1 MFWNLVRYEFKNVN
15 KWYLA
20 LYAAVLVLSVLIGMQ
35 GHYYNYVS
43 FKDSQPV
50 LLFFLALVF
59 GGLMITLG
67 ISTIFLIIKRFKG
80 SVYDRQG
87 YLTLTLPVSEHHI
100 ITAKLVG
107 AFIWSILSST
117 VLALSAF
124 IIVTITV
131 PEWISNSELIPLVG
145 TFLPQLSL
153 MGVSFLLNTISGI
166 LCIYLAISIGQ
177 LFNEYRTA
185 LAVAAYIGIQIVIG
199 FIEVS
204 FNLSSNFYVNSLV
217 GLNDHFY
224 MGASIAIVEELIF
237 IAIFYLGTYYILRNK
252 VNLQ

>member
-20 LYAAVLVLSVLIGMQ
+20 LYAAVLVLSVPLGMQ
-35 GHYYNYVS
+35 GHYLFLYI
-43 FKDSQPV
+43 FQDSQPF
-50 LLFFLALVF
+50 LFIFLALVF
-59 GGLMITLG
+59 GGLIITLW

-87 YLTLTLPVSEHHI
+87 YLTLTLPVSEHYI

-107 AFIWSILSST
+107 AFIWSILSSA

-124 IIVTITV
+124 LIVTITV
-131 PEWISNSELIPLVG
+131 PDWMSHYDWFPLVE
-145 TFLPQLSL
+145 TYLPQLSL
-153 MGVSFLLNTISGI
+153 VGLSFLLNTISGI

-199 FIEVS
+199 FIGVF
-204 FNLSSNFYVNSLV
+204 FNTSTNFYVNSLA
-217 GLNDHFY
+217 GFNDNFY
-224 MGASIAIVEELIF
+224 MGASTSIIEELIF
-237 IAIFYLGTYYILRNK
+237 IAIYYLGIYYILKNK

>member
-20 LYAAVLVLSVLIGMQ
+20 LYAAVLVLSVPIGMQ

-199 FIEVS
+199 FIEVF
-204 FNLSSNFYVNSLV
+204 FNTSTNFYVNSLA
-217 GLNDHFY
+217 GFNDNFY
-224 MGASIAIVEELIF
+224 MGASTGIFEELIF
-237 IAIFYLGTYYILRNK
+237 IAIFYLGTYYILKNK

>member
-20 LYAAVLVLSVLIGMQ
+20 LYVAVLTLSALIGIQ
-35 GHYYNYVS
+35 AQTYNNLPV
-43 FKDSQPV
+43 KESQPV
-50 LLFFLALVF
+50 LLTFLATVF
-59 GGLMITLG
+59 GGLMLTLG
-67 ISTIFLIIKRFKG
+67 ISTLFLIIKRFKG

-107 AFIWSILSST
+107 AFIWSLISTAVLVLCIYIILLPINPDE
-117 VLALSAF
+117 VQLSALLSF
-124 IIVTITV
+124 
-131 PEWISNSELIPLVG
+131 VG
-145 TFLPQLSL
+145 EHLTGFGLTAL
-153 MGVSFLLNTISGI
+153 SFLLSTISWI

-199 FIEVS
+199 FIGLF
-204 FNLSSNFYVNSLV
+204 FNTSTNFYINSLA
-217 GLNDHFY
+217 GFNDNFY
-224 MGASIAIVEELIF
+224 MGASAGIIEELIF

>member
-20 LYAAVLVLSVLIGMQ
+20 LFAAVLVLSVPIGMQ

-185 LAVAAYIGIQIVIG
+185 LAIVAYIGIQIVIG
-199 FIEVS
+199 FVEVF
-204 FNLSSNFYVNSLV
+204 FNTSANFYVNSLA
-217 GLNDHFY
+217 GFNDNFY
-224 MGASIAIVEELIF
+224 MGASVGIVEELIF

>member
-20 LYAAVLVLSVLIGMQ
+20 LYGAVIILSALIGVQTQSLIKLPEKNLSVLL
-35 GHYYNYVS
+35 V
-43 FKDSQPV
+43 
-50 LLFFLALVF
+50 FLATVF
-59 GGLMITLG
+59 GGLMITLA

-100 ITAKLVG
+100 ITAKLIG
-107 AFIWSILSST
+107 AFIWSMFSTAVLLLCIYIILLSTNYYEVQLSTLLSFVGEHFTGFGLT
-117 VLALSAF
+117 VL
-124 IIVTITV
+124 
-131 PEWISNSELIPLVG
+131 
-145 TFLPQLSL
+145 
-153 MGVSFLLNTISGI
+153 SFLLSTISGI

-185 LAVAAYIGIQIVIG
+185 LAVAAYIGIRIVIG
-199 FIEVS
+199 VIEVF
-204 FNLSSNFYVNSLV
+204 FNTSANFYVNSLV
-217 GLNDHFY
+217 GFNDNFY
-224 MGASIAIVEELIF
+224 MGASVSIVEELIF
-237 IAIFYLGTYYILRNK
+237 IAIFYLGTYYILKNK

>member
-20 LYAAVLVLSVLIGMQ
+20 LYAAVLVLSTLIGIQ
-35 GHYYNYVS
+35 AQTYNNLPV
-43 FKDSQPV
+43 KESQPTM
-50 LLFFLALVF
+50 LLFLALVF

-67 ISTIFLIIKRFKG
+67 ISTLFLIIKRFKG

-100 ITAKLVG
+100 ITTKLIG
-107 AFIWSILSST
+107 AFIWSLIST
-117 VLALSAF
+117 AVLALSAV
-124 IIVTITV
+124 IIVTITAS
-131 PEWISNSELIPLVG
+131 EWITLSYVI
-145 TFLPQLSL
+145 TFVETHLPQIFLT
-153 MGVSFLLNTISGI
+153 GISFLLNTISSI

-199 FIEVS
+199 FIELF
-204 FNLSSNFYVNSLV
+204 FNTSTNFYVSSFAGFIDN
-217 GLNDHFY
+217 FY
-224 MGASIAIVEELIF
+224 MGASISIVEELIF

>member
-20 LYAAVLVLSVLIGMQ
+20 LYAAVLVLSVPIGMQ

-185 LAVAAYIGIQIVIG
+185 LAIVAYIGIQIVIG
-199 FIEVS
+199 FVEVF
-204 FNLSSNFYVNSLV
+204 FNTSANFYVNSLA
-217 GLNDHFY
+217 GFNDNFY
-224 MGASIAIVEELIF
+224 MGASTGIIEELIF
-237 IAIFYLGTYYILRNK
+237 IAIFYLGTYYILKNK

>member
-20 LYAAVLVLSVLIGMQ
+20 LYAAVLFLSALIGIQAQSLIKLPEKNLSVLL
-35 GHYYNYVS
+35 V
-43 FKDSQPV
+43 
-50 LLFFLALVF
+50 FLATVF
-59 GGLMITLG
+59 GGLMITLA

-107 AFIWSILSST
+107 AFIWSVIST
-117 VLALSAF
+117 AVLALSAF
-124 IIVTITV
+124 IVLTLTA
-131 PEWISNSELIPLVG
+131 PNWFATSDLIPFIG
-145 TFLPQLSL
+145 THLPQLSL
-153 MGVSFLLNTISGI
+153 MGISFLLNTISGI

-185 LAVAAYIGIQIVIG
+185 LSIVAYIGIQIVVG
-199 FIEVS
+199 FIEL
-204 FNLSSNFYVNSLV
+204 FYRSNPGFYFPSTT
-217 GLNDHFY
+217 GGADQFQ
-224 MGASIAIVEELIF
+224 MGIIMTILEEVILIVIY
-237 IAIFYLGTYYILRNK
+237 YLGTYHILKNK

>member
-20 LYAAVLVLSVLIGMQ
+20 LYAAVLFLSALIGLQ
-35 GHYYNYVS
+35 AQTYNHLPV
-43 FKDSQPV
+43 KESQPA
-50 LLFFLALVF
+50 LLIFLATVF

-67 ISTIFLIIKRFKG
+67 ISTLFLIIQRFKG

-107 AFIWSILSST
+107 AFIWSVIIT
-117 VLALSAF
+117 AVLALSAF
-124 IIVTITV
+124 VILILTASNWF
-131 PEWISNSELIPLVG
+131 EISDLISLAG
-145 TFLPQLSL
+145 TYLPQLSL
-153 MGVSFLLNTISGI
+153 MGVSFLLSTISGI

-185 LAVAAYIGIQIVIG
+185 LSIVAYIGIQIVVG
-199 FIEVS
+199 FIEL
-204 FNLSSNFYVNSLV
+204 FYRSNPGFYFPSTT
-217 GLNDHFY
+217 GGADQFQ
-224 MGASIAIVEELIF
+224 MGIIMTILEEVILIAIY
-237 IAIFYLGTYYILRNK
+237 YLGTYHILKNK

>member
-20 LYAAVLVLSVLIGMQ
+20 LYAAVLVLSVPIGMQ

-185 LAVAAYIGIQIVIG
+185 LAIVAYIGIQIVIG
-199 FIEVS
+199 FVEVF
-204 FNLSSNFYVNSLV
+204 FNTSTNFYVNSLV

-224 MGASIAIVEELIF
+224 MGASISIVEELIF

>member
-35 GHYYNYVS
+35 VHYYNYVS

-87 YLTLTLPVSEHHI
+87 YLTLTLPVSEHLI

-107 AFIWSILSST
+107 AFIWSMISTAVLLLCIYIILLSTNYNEVQLSTLLSFVGEHFTGFGLT
-117 VLALSAF
+117 VL
-124 IIVTITV
+124 
-131 PEWISNSELIPLVG
+131 
-145 TFLPQLSL
+145 
-153 MGVSFLLNTISGI
+153 SFLLSTISGI

-185 LAVAAYIGIQIVIG
+185 LAVAAYIGIRIVIG
-199 FIEVS
+199 IIEIF
-204 FNLSSNFYVNSLV
+204 FNSSTNFYVNSLA
-217 GLNDHFY
+217 GFNDNFY
-224 MGASIAIVEELIF
+224 MGASIGIVEELIF
-237 IAIFYLGTYYILRNK
+237 IAIFYLGTYYILKNK

>member
-1 MFWNLVRYEFKNVN
+1 MFWNLIRYEFKNVN

-20 LYAAVLVLSVLIGMQ
+20 LYAAVLVLSALIGLQ
-35 GHYYNYVS
+35 TQTYNNLPV
-43 FKDSQPV
+43 KESQPTM
-50 LLFFLALVF
+50 LLFLATVF

-67 ISTIFLIIKRFKG
+67 ISTLFLIIKRFKG

-107 AFIWSILSST
+107 AFIWSMIST
-117 VLALSAF
+117 AVLALSAV

-131 PEWISNSELIPLVG
+131 PEWIPLSYVI
-145 TFLPQLSL
+145 TFVETHLPQIFLT
-153 MGVSFLLNTISGI
+153 GISFLLNTISSI

-185 LAVAAYIGIQIVIG
+185 LSIVAYIGIQIVVG
-199 FIEVS
+199 FIEL
-204 FNLSSNFYVNSLV
+204 FYRSNPGFYFPSTT
-217 GLNDHFY
+217 GGADQFQ
-224 MGASIAIVEELIF
+224 MGIIMTILEEVILIAIY
-237 IAIFYLGTYYILRNK
+237 YLGTYHILKNK

>member
-185 LAVAAYIGIQIVIG
+185 LAVVAYIGIQIVIG
-199 FIEVS
+199 FIGVF
-204 FNLSSNFYVNSLV
+204 FNTSTNFYVNSLA
-217 GLNDHFY
+217 GFNDNFY
-224 MGASIAIVEELIF
+224 MGASTGIFEELIF

>member
-185 LAVAAYIGIQIVIG
+185 LAIVAYIGIQIVIG
-199 FIEVS
+199 FVEVF
-204 FNLSSNFYVNSLV
+204 FNTSANFYVNSLA
-217 GLNDHFY
+217 GFNDNFY
-224 MGASIAIVEELIF
+224 IGASTGILEELIF

>member
-20 LYAAVLVLSVLIGMQ
+20 LYAAVLVLSVPIGMQ

-185 LAVAAYIGIQIVIG
+185 LSIVAYIGIQIVIG
-199 FIEVS
+199 FIEVF
-204 FNLSSNFYVNSLV
+204 FNTSTNFYVNSLA
-217 GLNDHFY
+217 GFNDNFY
-224 MGASIAIVEELIF
+224 MGASVGIVEELIF
-237 IAIFYLGTYYILRNK
+237 IAIFYLGTYYILKNK

>member
-20 LYAAVLVLSVLIGMQ
+20 LYATVLVLSALIGIQ
-35 GHYYNYVS
+35 AQTYNNLPVKES
-43 FKDSQPV
+43 HPV
-50 LLFFLALVF
+50 LLIFLATVF

-87 YLTLTLPVSEHHI
+87 YLTLTLPVSEHYI

-107 AFIWSILSST
+107 AFIWSIVST
-117 VLALSAF
+117 AVLVISAF
-124 IIVTITV
+124 IVLTLTA
-131 PEWISNSELIPLVG
+131 PDWFATSDLIPFIE
-145 TFLPQLSL
+145 THLPQLSL

-185 LAVAAYIGIQIVIG
+185 LSIVAYIGIQIVVG
-199 FIEVS
+199 FIELF
-204 FNLSSNFYVNSLV
+204 FNTSANFYVNSLA
-217 GLNDHFY
+217 GFNDNFY
-224 MGASIAIVEELIF
+224 MGAGTSIIEELIF

>member
-117 VLALSAF
+117 VLVLSAF

-185 LAVAAYIGIQIVIG
+185 LAIVAYIGIQIVIG
-199 FIEVS
+199 FVEVF
-204 FNLSSNFYVNSLV
+204 FNTSTNFYVNSLA
-217 GLNDHFY
+217 GFNDNFY
-224 MGASIAIVEELIF
+224 MGASVGIVEELIF

>member
-35 GHYYNYVS
+35 VHYYNYVS

-117 VLALSAF
+117 VLVLSAF

-185 LAVAAYIGIQIVIG
+185 LAVATYIGIQIVIG
-199 FIEVS
+199 FIEVF
-204 FNLSSNFYVNSLV
+204 FNTSTNFYINSLA
-217 GLNDHFY
+217 GFNDNFY
-224 MGASIAIVEELIF
+224 MGASVGIVEELIF
-237 IAIFYLGTYYILRNK
+237 IAIFYLGTYYILKNK

>member
-20 LYAAVLVLSVLIGMQ
+20 LYAAVLALSVFIGIQ
-35 GHYYNYVS
+35 TQNYNNLPV
-43 FKDSQPV
+43 KESQPTM
-50 LLFFLALVF
+50 LLFLATVF
-59 GGLMITLG
+59 GGLMLTLG

-100 ITAKLVG
+100 ITAKLIG
-107 AFIWSILSST
+107 AFIWSIVST
-117 VLALSAF
+117 AVLALSAF
-124 IIVTITV
+124 IVLTLTA
-131 PEWISNSELIPLVG
+131 PDWFATSDLIPFIE
-145 TFLPQLSL
+145 THLPQLSL

-185 LAVAAYIGIQIVIG
+185 LSIVAYIGIQIVVGIIEIFYRSNPG
-199 FIEVS
+199 FYFPSTTGGADQFQMGIIMTILEEVI
-204 FNLSSNFYVNSLV
+204 L
-217 GLNDHFY
+217 
-224 MGASIAIVEELIF
+224 IAIY
-237 IAIFYLGTYYILRNK
+237 YLGTYHILKNK

>member
-20 LYAAVLVLSVLIGMQ
+20 LYGAVLFLSVLIGIQ
-35 GHYYNYVS
+35 TQSLIKLPEKNLS
-43 FKDSQPV
+43 V
-50 LLFFLALVF
+50 LLFFLSTVF
-59 GGLMITLG
+59 GGLMVTLV

-100 ITAKLVG
+100 ITAKLIG
-107 AFIWSILSST
+107 AFIWSLISTAVLLLCIYIILLSTNSDAVQLSTLLSFVAEHFTGFGLT
-117 VLALSAF
+117 VL
-124 IIVTITV
+124 
-131 PEWISNSELIPLVG
+131 
-145 TFLPQLSL
+145 
-153 MGVSFLLNTISGI
+153 SFLLNTISGI

-185 LAVAAYIGIQIVIG
+185 LAIVAYIGIQIVVG
-199 FIEVS
+199 FIEL
-204 FNLSSNFYVNSLV
+204 FYRSNPGFYFPSTT
-217 GLNDHFY
+217 GGADQFQ
-224 MGASIAIVEELIF
+224 MGIIMTILEEVILIAIY
-237 IAIFYLGTYYILRNK
+237 YLGTYHILKNK

>member
-20 LYAAVLVLSVLIGMQ
+20 LYAAVLILSVPLGMQ
-35 GHYYNYVS
+35 GHYYNYIS
-43 FKDSQPV
+43 FKDSQPF
-50 LLFFLALVF
+50 LFIFLALVF
-59 GGLMITLG
+59 GGLIITLW

-87 YLTLTLPVSEHHI
+87 YLTLTLPVSEHYI

-107 AFIWSILSST
+107 AFIWSILSSA

-124 IIVTITV
+124 LIVTITV

-145 TFLPQLSL
+145 TYLPQLSL

-185 LAVAAYIGIQIVIG
+185 LAIVAYIGIQIVIG
-199 FIEVS
+199 FIGVF
-204 FNLSSNFYVNSLV
+204 FNTSTNFYVNSLV
-217 GLNDHFY
+217 GLNDNFY
-224 MGASIAIVEELIF
+224 MGASTSIIEELIF
-237 IAIFYLGTYYILRNK
+237 IAIYYLGIYYILKNK

>member
-35 GHYYNYVS
+35 VHYYNYVS

-117 VLALSAF
+117 VLVLSAF

-185 LAVAAYIGIQIVIG
+185 LSIVAYIGIQIVIG
-199 FIEVS
+199 FIELF

-217 GLNDHFY
+217 GLNDNFY
-224 MGASIAIVEELIF
+224 MGASTSIIEELIF

>member
-35 GHYYNYVS
+35 VHYYNYVS

-117 VLALSAF
+117 VLVLSAF

-199 FIEVS
+199 FIEVF
-204 FNLSSNFYVNSLV
+204 FNTSTNFYINSLA
-217 GLNDHFY
+217 GFNDNFY
-224 MGASIAIVEELIF
+224 MGASTGIFEELIF
-237 IAIFYLGTYYILRNK
+237 IAIFYLGTYYILKNK